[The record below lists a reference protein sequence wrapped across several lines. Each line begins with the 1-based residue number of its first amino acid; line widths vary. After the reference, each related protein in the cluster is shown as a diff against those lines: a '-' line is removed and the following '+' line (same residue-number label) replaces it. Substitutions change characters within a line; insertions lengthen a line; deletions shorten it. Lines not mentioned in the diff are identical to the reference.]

1 MGNPRRVLIIDDE
14 PSVSS
19 LLRINLEHRGF
30 AVTTA
35 LSAEE
40 GISADNSP
48 GGSAFDLVVIDV
60 VMPHTCGI
68 QTCLSLRALPEYAD
82 VPILMMSSRAD
93 SVSVE
98 KARSAGA
105 SDYLPKPFTFAEFMR
120 RADILLSRPFSRG
133 E

>member
-1 MGNPRRVLIIDDE
+1 MENPGRVLIIDDE

-40 GISADNSP
+40 GIRAADSP
-48 GGSAFDLVVIDV
+48 DHAAFDLVVIDV

-68 QTCLSLRALPEYAD
+68 QACRSLRALPEYAD
-82 VPILMMSSRAD
+82 VPILMISSRAD
-93 SVSVE
+93 TVSVQ
-98 KARSAGA
+98 KAKSAGA
-105 SDYLPKPFTFAEFMR
+105 SDYLPKPFTFEEFMR
-120 RADILLSRPFSRG
+120 RADILLSRPFSNP
-133 E
+133 